1 MELFFIM
8 IILKIAS
15 LIILAYLIGSF
26 PTGVIV
32 GKLFF
37 HKDIRKYG
45 SGNIGTTNTFRVL
58 GPQAGIVVF
67 LIDFFKGT
75 LATLLPIFFHVGNHD
90 LCLITGLAAILG
102 HAFSIFLK
110 FKGGKAVATSAG
122 FLLGYNVHFFLIC
135 AIIFLPILFICSMV
149 SLTSLISVV
158 LIFIASFFFHDLYLT
173 IISAVLVI
181 LIYWSH
187 RSNITRLE
195 HHQENMVPFGLYYWY
210 RKAHHK
216 K

>member
-1 MELFFIM
+1 MSALE
-8 IILKIAS
+8 IAS
-15 LIILAYLIGSF
+15 LFILAYLIGSF

-32 GKLFF
+32 GKVFF

-58 GPQAGIVVF
+58 GPVAGFIVF

-75 LATLLPIFFHVGNHD
+75 LATVLPVLFHLGPHY
-90 LCLITGLAAILG
+90 LCLIFGLAAILG

-110 FKGGKAVATSAG
+110 FKGGKAVATTAG

-135 AIIFLPILFICSMV
+135 AVIFFPLLFITSMV
-149 SLTSLISVV
+149 SLTSLISIV
-158 LIFIASFFFHDLYLT
+158 LIFIASFFFHDLALT
-173 IISAVLVI
+173 ILSGLLVI

-187 RSNITRLE
+187 RSNIKRLE
-195 HHQENMVPFGLYYWY
+195 RHEENLVPFGLVYWY
-210 RKAHHK
+210 KKAHNK

>member
-1 MELFFIM
+1 MFA
-8 IILKIAS
+8 LKFAS
-15 LIILAYLIGSF
+15 LFILAYLLGSF
-26 PTGVIV
+26 PTGVLV
-32 GKLFF
+32 GKIFF

-58 GPQAGIVVF
+58 GPVAGVIVF

-75 LATLLPIFFHVGNHD
+75 IATLLPTMFHLGPHY
-90 LCLITGLAAILG
+90 LALLFGLAAILG

-110 FKGGKAVATSAG
+110 FKGGKAVATTAG

-135 AIIFLPILFICSMV
+135 AVIFFPLLFITSMV

-158 LIFIASFFFHDLYLT
+158 LIFIASLFFHDLALS
-173 IISAVLVI
+173 IISGLLVV

-187 RSNITRLE
+187 RSNITRLK

-210 RKAHHK
+210 CKKRKSK
-216 K
+216 SN

>member
-1 MELFFIM
+1 MSALE
-8 IILKIAS
+8 IAS
-15 LIILAYLIGSF
+15 LLILAYLIGSF

-32 GKLFF
+32 GKVFF

-58 GPQAGIVVF
+58 GPVAGIIVF

-75 LATLLPIFFHVGNHD
+75 LATCLPVIFHLGPHY
-90 LCLITGLAAILG
+90 LCLAFGLAAILG

-110 FKGGKAVATSAG
+110 FKGGKAVATTAG

-135 AIIFLPILFICSMV
+135 AVIFFPVLFITSMV
-149 SLTSLISVV
+149 SLTSLISII
-158 LIFIASFFFHDLYLT
+158 LIFIASFFFHDLALT
-173 IISAVLVI
+173 ILSGLLVI

-187 RSNITRLE
+187 RSNIKRLE
-195 HHQENMVPFGLYYWY
+195 HHDENMVPFGLVYWY
-210 RKAHHK
+210 KKHHNK
-216 K
+216 NK

>member
-1 MELFFIM
+1 MSA
-8 IILKIAS
+8 LKIAS

-58 GPQAGIVVF
+58 GPVAGIVVF

-75 LATLLPIFFHVGNHD
+75 LATLLPVLFHLGPHY
-90 LCLITGLAAILG
+90 LCLFFGLAAILG

-135 AIIFLPILFICSMV
+135 AVIFIPTLLITSMV
-149 SLTSLISVV
+149 SLSSLISIV
-158 LIFIASFFFHDLYLT
+158 LIFIASFFFHDIALSV
-173 IISAVLVI
+173 ISGLLVV

-187 RSNITRLE
+187 RSNIKRLE
-195 HHQENMVPFGLYYWY
+195 HHQESMVPFGILYWY
-210 RKAHHK
+210 K
-216 K
+216 KSHQK

>member
-1 MELFFIM
+1 MSA
-8 IILKIAS
+8 LKIAS

-58 GPQAGIVVF
+58 GPVAGIVVF

-75 LATLLPIFFHVGNHD
+75 LATLLPVIFHLGPHY
-90 LCLITGLAAILG
+90 LCLFFGLAAILG

-135 AIIFLPILFICSMV
+135 AVIFIPTLLITSMV
-149 SLTSLISVV
+149 SLSSLISIV
-158 LIFIASFFFHDLYLT
+158 LIFIASFFFHDIALSV
-173 IISAVLVI
+173 ISGLLVV

-187 RSNITRLE
+187 RSNIKRLE
-195 HHQENMVPFGLYYWY
+195 HHQENMVPFGILYWY
-210 RKAHHK
+210 K
-216 K
+216 KSHQK

>member
-1 MELFFIM
+1 MSA
-8 IILKIAS
+8 LKIAS

-58 GPQAGIVVF
+58 GPIAGIVVF

-75 LATLLPIFFHVGNHD
+75 LATLLPVIFHLGPHY
-90 LCLITGLAAILG
+90 LCLFFGLAAILG

-135 AIIFLPILFICSMV
+135 AIIFIPTLFITSMV
-149 SLTSLISVV
+149 SLSSLISIV
-158 LIFIASFFFHDLYLT
+158 LIFIASFFFHDIALS
-173 IISAVLVI
+173 IISGLLVI

-187 RSNITRLE
+187 RSNIKRLE
-195 HHQENMVPFGLYYWY
+195 HHQENMVPFGILYWY
-210 RKAHHK
+210 K
-216 K
+216 KSHQK

>member
-1 MELFFIM
+1 MFA
-8 IILKIAS
+8 LKFAS
-15 LIILAYLIGSF
+15 LFILAYLIGSF

-32 GKLFF
+32 GKTFF
-37 HKDIRKYG
+37 HKDIRQYG

-58 GPQAGIVVF
+58 GPKAGIIVF

-75 LATLLPIFFHVGNHD
+75 LATVLPELFNFGPHYY
-90 LCLITGLAAILG
+90 CLYFGLAAILG
-102 HAFSIFLK
+102 HAFSVFLK

-135 AIIFLPILFICSMV
+135 ALIFIPLLLITSMV
-149 SLTSLISVV
+149 SLASLISIV
-158 LIFIASFFFHDLYLT
+158 LIFIASLFFHDLALS
-173 IISAVLVI
+173 IISGILVI

-187 RSNITRLE
+187 RSNIVRLE

-210 RKAHHK
+210 K
-216 K
+216 KYHNKE